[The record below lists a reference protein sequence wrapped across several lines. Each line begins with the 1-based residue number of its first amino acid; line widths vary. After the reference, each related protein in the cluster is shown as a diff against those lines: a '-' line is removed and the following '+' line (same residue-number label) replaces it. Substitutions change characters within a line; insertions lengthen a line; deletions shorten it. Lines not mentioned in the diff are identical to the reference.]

1 MALKRIIPNIEEIQ
15 NIQKTLPWMTLENL
29 DQEGLEGFTKEQKEG
44 VVVQTKLIANAFIN
58 GTLEGHDDFKEVF
71 DEIRNLNL
79 NSYAKNSFGKSKV
92 KVA

>member
-58 GTLEGHDDFKEVF
+58 GTLEGHNDFKEVF